1 MMIKMS
7 KENLISHI
15 VNFLQIITT
24 TVVLLQFTVDD
35 RGGPIWKTCRDLF
48 CAIYI
53 VRSYS

>member
-7 KENLISHI
+7 KENLISHT